1 MRKLLSSGT
10 DIPPLSELVVKT
22 EILPIIDHIL
32 SCDSDEEDYRF
43 LRLEAIWIATNLAC
57 AGAEELKYLLASSF
71 VDLNLSEESLTEDF
85 KYGKSTILARLDKL
99 MKQIISRD
107 CKDLKSIN
115 LIIQLLANIAHTDTH
130 FAKKVM
136 TETSLTD
143 MLAYLICNT
152 PMIEPK
158 LLENCCSV
166 VMALAKSP
174 ELSKSEIEV
183 CS

>member
-10 DIPPLSELVVKT
+10 EIPPLSELIIKT

-32 SCDSDEEDYRF
+32 SCDDDQEDYRF

-57 AGAEELKYLLASSF
+57 ADAEELRYLLASTF
-71 VDLNLSEESLTEDF
+71 VDIKLSEESLTEDF

-99 MKQIISRD
+99 MRQIISRNCED
-107 CKDLKSIN
+107 IKSIN
-115 LIIQLLANIAHTDTH
+115 LIIQMLANVAHTDTP
-130 FAKKVM
+130 FASKVVH
-136 TETSLTD
+136 ETCVTD
-143 MLAYLICNT
+143 VLKYLICNT
-152 PMIEPK
+152 PGIQEV
-158 LLENCCSV
+158 LLEHCCSL

-174 ELSKSEIEV
+174 ALSKTDIEV